1 MLKSL
6 EMYLQK
12 VVNYIKPTK
21 IEMDNS
27 LLVQNLSKTNYFY
40 ITNDLEIE
48 GFDDK
53 NKLKLSEEFR
63 NNNFFVNNPFE
74 NMWVELDKPLYLID
88 KKLVL
93 RGFGIFEHNET
104 QEFHVLAG
112 LIYNGEVNIMPFNAR
127 FNWNTGF
134 GDQAFKMISPNDKD
148 FFMESCGRYLLAIR
162 QIIDYINNRNIHYI
176 SNNEN
181 IKIRGRVGGVFTKF
195 KYNPD
200 HIIYVATEKTV
211 KTNEDIA
218 KRLIKKPD
226 FAYEVMGH
234 WRRLFGKSNLG
245 KNRQGNYC
253 VVGRTW
259 VKEHVRGQGEL
270 KKRTRLVVERV

>member
-1 MLKSL
+1 MLESL
-6 EMYLQK
+6 NTYLK
-12 VVNYIKPTK
+12 ELINDVKPTQDE
-21 IEMDNS
+21 INDS
-27 LLVQNLSKTNYFY
+27 LFIQNLNKINYFY
-40 ITNDLEIE
+40 IAKDIIIE
-48 GFDDK
+48 DFNDK
-53 NKLKLSEEFR
+53 NRLKMAEEFR
-63 NNNFFVNNPFE
+63 NNTFFINNPFE
-74 NMWVELDKPLYLID
+74 NMWVELNKPVSLIEE
-88 KKLVL
+88 KLVL
-93 RGFGIFEHNET
+93 KGFGIFEYNEILEIHVLTQLFFNNET
-104 QEFHVLAG
+104 VL
-112 LIYNGEVNIMPFNAR
+112 MPFNSR
-127 FNWNTGF
+127 FNWNNGI
-134 GDQAFKMISPNDKD
+134 GDQVFKKFHLDDKE
-148 FFMESCGRYLLAIR
+148 FFMEGNGRFLLAIR
-162 QIIDYINNRNIHYI
+162 QIIDHINNRNINYI
-176 SNNEN
+176 TN
-181 IKIRGRVGGVFTKF
+181 IEHIKVQGRINRNFTKF

-211 KTNEDIA
+211 KTNENIV